1 MEHIKNDAYYLKKL
15 RADMVFIVKHM
26 AGVDAAGFQSNEVL
40 QDSMMFRLIQISENA
55 EKISEKY
62 KTKHSGL
69 PWKELRG
76 LRNRIVHDY
85 GHVDLTIIY
94 ETVKNDIPKVCRI
107 LEMLDKMQ

>member
-55 EKISEKY
+55 EKISENIKLN
-62 KTKHSGL
+62 TADCPG
-69 PWKELRG
+69 
-76 LRNRIVHDY
+76 RNFA
-85 GHVDLTIIY
+85 G
-94 ETVKNDIPKVCRI
+94 
-107 LEMLDKMQ
+107 